1 MIRFLDYSYLTLVYH
16 IKFCVIIF
24 EGLYKETDLQVLITN
39 LETKKSMREAF
50 GKALEEVGREDVN
63 VVALDADLSGSTQTK
78 FFAKSFPERFF
89 DVGIAEQNLISTAV
103 GLSMEGKIPFAATF
117 AIFATGRTYDQVRN
131 GVCYQN
137 ANVKIIGTHGGLTVG
152 EDGATHQSLE
162 DVSLMRGI
170 PNMQVIVPAD
180 AKECSEAVKYAHKH
194 NGPVYIR
201 VARNSVPDI
210 FTDDY
215 KLEPKAKVVLE
226 GNDITV
232 FANGEMLA
240 ECIKAAQLLK
250 NKNISVRVV
259 NVPFVKPVDIEG
271 IISLSSGM
279 KCVVTVENH
288 SIIGGLGSA
297 VCEVLSEYNPVK
309 VVRIGVEDRFGQSGT
324 PDLLLKHYGLDSSSI
339 AGRIEKIYDSIK
351 SSN

>member
-1 MIRFLDYSYLTLVYH
+1 MLL
-16 IKFCVIIF
+16 
-24 EGLYKETDLQVLITN
+24 EDLN
-39 LETKKSMREAF
+39 TKQSMREAF
-50 GKALEEVGREDVN
+50 GKTLEQLGKEDKN

-117 AIFATGRTYDQVRN
+117 SIFATGRTYDQIRN

-170 PNMQVIVPAD
+170 PNMTVIVPAD
-180 AKECSEAVKYAHKH
+180 ARECAEAVRFAYSHK
-194 NGPVYIR
+194 GPVYIR
-201 VARNSVPDI
+201 ISRNSVPDI
-210 FTDDY
+210 FPEGY
-215 KLEPKAKVVLE
+215 KLQNKALTVTE
-226 GNDITV
+226 GKDITL
-232 FANGEMLA
+232 FTNGETLA
-240 ECIKAAQLLK
+240 ESIKAAGILAEK
-250 NKNISVRVV
+250 GISVKVV
-259 NVPFVKPVDIEG
+259 NVPFVKPLDVDG
-271 IISLSSGM
+271 IIEAAVSTGM
-279 KCVVTVENH
+279 AVTVENH

-297 VCEVLSEYNPVK
+297 ICESLSEGHPLPI
-309 VVRIGVEDRFGQSGT
+309 VRIGVEDKFGQSGT
-324 PDLLLKHYGLDSSSI
+324 PDALLKLYGLDTASI

-351 SSN
+351 IGN